1 MKIIDAFIPVF
12 EYMELLKSELVED
25 SSKSV
30 ATVSDE
36 VKVLFTKTEA
46 LAHAQDKVE
55 LAFFAVCAFI
65 DEKLL
70 ESDWSE
76 KDEWSKKTLQQ
87 VHFDTNIA
95 GELFFSKLD
104 ALNENS
110 EVDQQVRE
118 VYLYCLAQGFSG
130 CYFNAGEQAF
140 LQGIIQS
147 NYTLLTQGSDEPLF
161 QSHHDIPKITSQ
173 VDNINPQAKE
183 LISIWLPIIVVILSY
198 FLFRNDLLDVVSR
211 ALSQI

>member
-1 MKIIDAFIPVF
+1 MKIVDAFIPVF
-12 EYMELLKSELVED
+12 EYMELLQQDLVED
-25 SSKSV
+25 STKSV

-36 VKVLFTKTEA
+36 LKVLFSKMDA
-46 LAHAQDKVE
+46 LPHAKEKVE
-55 LAFFAVCAFI
+55 LAFFAICAFI

-76 KDEWSKKTLQQ
+76 KEEWSKKTLQQ
-87 VHFDTNIA
+87 SHFDTNIA

-110 EVDQQVRE
+110 DVEQQVRE

-140 LQGIIQS
+140 LQEIIQS
-147 NYTLLTQGSDEPLF
+147 NYALLTQGSKDALF
-161 QSHHDIPKITSQ
+161 QSVHDIPTIRAQ
-173 VDNINPQAKE
+173 EDNINPQIKE
-183 LISIWLPIIVVILSY
+183 HLSIWAPIVFVVLCY
-198 FLFRNDLLDVVSR
+198 FFFRNDLLDVVSR

>member
-1 MKIIDAFIPVF
+1 MKIVDAFIPVF
-12 EYMELLKSELVED
+12 EYMELLQKDLVED
-25 SSKSV
+25 SAKSV

-36 VKVLFTKTEA
+36 LKVLFSKMDA
-46 LAHAQDKVE
+46 LPHAKDKVE
-55 LAFFAVCAFI
+55 LAFFAICAFI

-76 KDEWSKKTLQQ
+76 KEEWSKKTLQQ
-87 VHFDTNIA
+87 SHFDTNIA

-104 ALNENS
+104 GLNENS
-110 EVDQQVRE
+110 DVEQQVRE

-140 LQGIIQS
+140 LQEIIQS
-147 NYTLLTQGSDEPLF
+147 NYALLTQGSEETLF
-161 QSHHDIPKITSQ
+161 QSVHDVPTIRAQ
-173 VDNINPQAKE
+173 EDNINPQVKE
-183 LISIWLPIIVVILSY
+183 HLSIWAPIVFVILCY
-198 FLFRNDLLDVVSR
+198 FFFRNDLLDVVSR

>member
-1 MKIIDAFIPVF
+1 MKIVDAFIPVF
-12 EYMELLKSELVED
+12 EYMELLQKDLVED
-25 SSKSV
+25 SAKPV

-36 VKVLFTKTEA
+36 LKVLFSKMDA
-46 LAHAQDKVE
+46 LPHAKDKVE
-55 LAFFAVCAFI
+55 LAFFAICAFI

-76 KDEWSKKTLQQ
+76 KEDWSKKTLQQ
-87 VHFDTNIA
+87 SHFDTNIA

-110 EVDQQVRE
+110 DVEQQVRE

-140 LQGIIQS
+140 LQEIIQS
-147 NYTLLTQGSDEPLF
+147 NYVLLTQGSDESLF
-161 QSHHDIPKITSQ
+161 QSVHDVPTIRSQ
-173 VDNINPQAKE
+173 EDNINPQIKE
-183 LISIWLPIIVVILSY
+183 HLSIWTPIVFVILCY

-211 ALSQI
+211 ALSQM